1 MNHQKIDDNLY
12 LIKLDQKL
20 EGYRDFISSWVF
32 TDVAFTFLV
41 DPGPLHS
48 IDILKKSLD
57 ALGVKSIDYIL
68 LTHIHID
75 HAGGTGKLIEYFP
88 GAKVLCHPKGFEHM
102 INPEKLWKGSLAVLG
117 DTAKAYGEIVPVPE
131 KNLFF
136 EEKIGKGG
144 KTIEVLDT
152 PGHAAHHYS
161 YLFGKYLFAGEVAG
175 VNVPMEGR
183 IYTRPA
189 TPPKFILEVWQ
200 ASLEKV
206 IARRPEII
214 CYGHYGL
221 RNDAA
226 EALLSAG
233 GQLALWTDVVRDL
246 LKAGD
251 DNLVE
256 RARIALLEKDS
267 LYANYKY
274 LDDDI
279 KKREHDFLQ
288 NSIRGIS
295 EYVRSGKA

>member
-1 MNHQKIDDNLY
+1 MNYQKIDDNLY
-12 LIKLDQKL
+12 LIKLDQKP
-20 EGYRDFISSWVF
+20 EGYRDFISSWVYSDGTF
-32 TDVAFTFLV
+32 SFLV
-41 DPGPLHS
+41 DPGPLYS

-57 ALGVKSIDYIL
+57 EIGIKSLDYIL

-75 HAGGTGKLIEYFP
+75 HAGGTGKLLGYFP

-131 KNLFF
+131 KSLFF
-136 EEKIGKGG
+136 EEKIGQGG
-144 KTIEVLDT
+144 ITVEVIDT
-152 PGHAAHHYS
+152 PGHAAHHFS

-175 VNVPMEGR
+175 VHAPLEGR

-200 ASLEKV
+200 TSLERV
-206 IARRPEII
+206 IARKPEII
-214 CYGHYGL
+214 CYGHYGF

-226 EALLSAG
+226 QAMVSAG
-233 GQLALWTDVVRDL
+233 EQMVLWTEVVRGL
-246 LKAGD
+246 LKSGE

-256 RARIALLEKDS
+256 RAREALLEKDR

-274 LDDDI
+274 LDNDI
-279 KKREHDFLQ
+279 KKREHDFLK

-295 EYVRSGKA
+295 EYVKAVPG